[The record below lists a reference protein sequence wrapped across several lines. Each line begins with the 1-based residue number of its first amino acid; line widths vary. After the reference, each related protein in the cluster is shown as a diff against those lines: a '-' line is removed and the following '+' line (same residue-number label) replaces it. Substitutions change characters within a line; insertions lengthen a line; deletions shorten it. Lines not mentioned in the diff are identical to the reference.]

1 MIKPVMLR
9 PLYRW
14 LLRFLLLLLLWAGS
28 TAWYIGRYAWQD
40 ETRQADAAIVLGA
53 AVWNQK
59 PSPVLEERLRH
70 GVELYKK
77 GIVKKLIF
85 TGGYGKGDLLAESEA
100 ARDYATAE
108 GVPLQDIL
116 IETLSRSTQENMT
129 QASQI
134 MRDSQLGTC
143 LIVSDPLHMRR
154 AMRMMKDLG
163 ISCYTSPTGTSAY
176 QSWLAKAVFLTRE
189 VVFFTGYL
197 LAGH

>member
-1 MIKPVMLR
+1 MKKLPNLR
-9 PLYRW
+9 PVFKW
-14 LLRFLLLLLLWAGS
+14 LLRGLFLLLLWVALVAAS
-28 TAWYIGRYAWQD
+28 VSRYAQQD

-59 PSPVLEERLRH
+59 PSPVLEARLRH
-70 GVELYKK
+70 GVELYKR
-77 GIVKKLIF
+77 GYVRKLIF
-85 TGGYGKGDLLAESEA
+85 TGGYGKGDSLAESEA
-100 ARDYATAE
+100 ARDYATAQ

-116 IETLSRSTQENMT
+116 IETLSRSTQENMI

-134 MRDSQLGTC
+134 MRDGQLGTC

-163 ISCYTSPTGTSAY
+163 ISCYTSPTSTSAY
-176 QSWLAKAVFLTRE
+176 QTWPAKTAFLFRE

-197 LAGH
+197 LAGQ

>member
-1 MIKPVMLR
+1 MLR
-9 PLYRW
+9 SFYRW
-14 LLRFLLLLLLWAGS
+14 VLRFLLVLLLWAGS
-28 TAWYIGRYAWQD
+28 TSWYIGRYAWQD

-53 AVWNQK
+53 AVWHQK
-59 PSPVLEERLRH
+59 PSPVLEARLRH

-77 GIVKKLIF
+77 GYVRKLIF
-85 TGGYGKGDLLAESEA
+85 TGGYGKGDVLAESEA
-100 ARDYATAE
+100 ARDYAAAQ

-116 IETLSRSTQENMT
+116 IETLSRSTQENMI

-134 MRDSQLGTC
+134 MRDGRLGTC

-176 QSWLAKAVFLTRE
+176 QSWSAKASFLTRE